1 MLLSEVA
8 LGNMH
13 ELLQAE
19 YIEKLPRGTYSV
31 KGCGKNAPDPR
42 EQQEVLSYDGSKLI
56 VPLG

>member
-19 YIEKLPRGTYSV
+19 YIEKLPRGTHSV
-31 KGCGKNAPDPR
+31 KGCGKNVPDPR
-42 EQQEVLSYDGSKLI
+42 EQQEVLSDDGSKLI